1 MEKYF
6 EKVSKNPLRGKIYYF
21 IFHFVSLQTILIEN
35 WNIFENKTFGEWQG
49 TKLKVKFLNFIS
61 K

>member
-6 EKVSKNPLRGKIYYF
+6 EKLSKNTLRGKIYYF
-21 IFHFVSLQTILIEN
+21 IFNFVSLLTILIEN
-35 WNIFENKTFGEWQG
+35 WNTFENKTFDEWLG